1 MRDLLISICGKQDQ
15 MLDKQDET
23 LFEIK
28 DMNSSLN
35 DKIEKLLDKSG
46 IIELK
51 DDAAEMKFALRAKGI
66 I

>member
-1 MRDLLISICGKQDQ
+1 
-15 MLDKQDET
+15 MLGKQDET

-35 DKIEKLLDKSG
+35 DKMEKLLDKSD

-51 DDAAEMKFALRAKGI
+51 GDVAEMKSALRAKGI